1 MIHVGTAEYSC
12 ARTTKLYKQ
21 RRLGRG
27 DLREKMKNNSR
38 GQLSIP
44 VQSLDDELNARR
56 KPLLQAKIKPW
67 WSMIVA
73 ALAVVVTLT
82 GVTIGYINLSERT
95 TSNRL
100 AIGLTL
106 APTNLDLRTTS
117 VTALEQLLIG
127 NVYEALL
134 TRNSD
139 NSVSPGV
146 EQ

>member
-12 ARTTKLYKQ
+12 AHTTKLYEQ

-67 WSMIVA
+67 WSMIA
-73 ALAVVVTLT
+73 AVLAVVVTLT

-100 AIGLTL
+100 AIGLT
-106 APTNLDLRTTS
+106 
-117 VTALEQLLIG
+117 
-127 NVYEALL
+127 
-134 TRNSD
+134 
-139 NSVSPGV
+139 
-146 EQ
+146 